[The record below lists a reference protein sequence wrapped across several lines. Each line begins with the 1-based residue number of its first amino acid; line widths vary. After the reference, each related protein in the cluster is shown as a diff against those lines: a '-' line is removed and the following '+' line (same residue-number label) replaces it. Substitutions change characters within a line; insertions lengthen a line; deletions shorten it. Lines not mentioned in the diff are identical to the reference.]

1 MYVYLE
7 RRRTRAKKKIAI
19 KCKREKEIWMRNY
32 SEFTDWIISL
42 NRKLCSMSK
51 FCITFLNGE
60 CHLVCSFFGCS
71 CCCCCCWWVCCFQC
85 MCSNSFVFL
94 IFFFFDF
101 SHFSQTKIIV
111 FRWCEGISMLV
122 ASDFIAPFI
131 VFIKTIEN
139 FQHSLIWMQNALYGL
154 PFILNWKRVERQ
166 NRRIRRYC
174 VCNSI
179 LFNAMWC
186 YTVCFVQLFR
196 LLASL
201 YLTFYDAFPCA
212 LCVCC
217 FPFGFFSFCPSFTR
231 SNMYFVMIKIIFSDY
246 RFFFG
251 RMA

>member
-1 MYVYLE
+1 MQTRKRDLNEKLQRIHRLDNFLE
-7 RRRTRAKKKIAI
+7 PKTLLDV
-19 KCKREKEIWMRNY
+19 EVLY
-32 SEFTDWIISL
+32 HV
-42 NRKLCSMSK
+42 SK
-51 FCITFLNGE
+51 WRMPFGL
-60 CHLVCSFFGCS
+60 LFFGCS
-71 CCCCCCWWVCCFQC
+71 CCRCCCCWWVCCFQC

-186 YTVCFVQLFR
+186 CTVCIVQLFR

-246 RFFFG
+246 RFFLG
-251 RMA
+251 AWHSA